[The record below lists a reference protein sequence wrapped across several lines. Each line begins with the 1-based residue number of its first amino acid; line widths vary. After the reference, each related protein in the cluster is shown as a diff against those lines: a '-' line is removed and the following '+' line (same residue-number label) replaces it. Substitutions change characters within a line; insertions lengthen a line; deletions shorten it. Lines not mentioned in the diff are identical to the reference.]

1 MSFVCFVGHS
11 SEPLPPFAVLMRAD
25 QQIQI
30 NGLLLQRE
38 ELFVRVHDLETAAA
52 AILGEPYPFTRPTL
66 PSDTKLKR
74 KPTARPAS
82 ASSVTPASPAALPR
96 ESLRRLEGLETAY
109 RVTYRRFGQVVTEDH
124 DDLDA
129 LRTLLASQGANL
141 AVTRVE
147 TIDLGARTK
156 AVLLETV
163 APATA

>member
-1 MSFVCFVGHS
+1 
-11 SEPLPPFAVLMRAD
+11 MRAD

-52 AILGEPYPFTRPTL
+52 AILGEPYPFTRPPL
-66 PSDTKLKR
+66 PSDVRLKR
-74 KPTARPAS
+74 KPTARPSERSGGFQPPS
-82 ASSVTPASPAALPR
+82 AAAR

-141 AVTRVE
+141 TVTRVE
-147 TIDLGARTK
+147 TIDLGGRTK
-156 AVLLETV
+156 AVLLSE
-163 APATA
+163 ALR

>member
-1 MSFVCFVGHS
+1 
-11 SEPLPPFAVLMRAD
+11 MRAD

-52 AILGEPYPFTRPTL
+52 AILGEPYPFTRPPL

-74 KPTARPAS
+74 KSTAPRSAAPAS
-82 ASSVTPASPAALPR
+82 PPSPAALAR
-96 ESLRRLEGLETAY
+96 EALRRLEGLETAY
-109 RVTYRRFGQVVTEDH
+109 RVTYRRFGQIVQEDH

-141 AVTRVE
+141 TVTRVE
-147 TIDLGARTK
+147 TIDLGGRTK
-156 AVLLETV
+156 AILLGGAAST
-163 APATA
+163 

>member
-1 MSFVCFVGHS
+1 
-11 SEPLPPFAVLMRAD
+11 MRAD

-38 ELFVRVHDLETAAA
+38 ELFVRVCDLEQAAA
-52 AILGEPYPFTRPTL
+52 ALLGEPYPFTRPAL
-66 PSDTKLKR
+66 PSDLRLKR
-74 KPTARPAS
+74 KPTPRPSERSGGFPPPS
-82 ASSVTPASPAALPR
+82 APR

-129 LRTLLASQGANL
+129 LRTLLASQGAHL
-141 AVTRVE
+141 TVTRIE

-163 APATA
+163 APATT

>member
-11 SEPLPPFAVLMRAD
+11 SEPLSPFAILVRAD
-25 QQIQI
+25 HQIQI

-38 ELFVRVHDLETAAA
+38 ELFVRVHDLEQAAA
-52 AILGEPYPFTRPTL
+52 AILGEPYPFTRPQL
-66 PSDTKLKR
+66 PSDAKLKR

-82 ASSVTPASPAALPR
+82 ASSVTPASPAALAR
-96 ESLRRLEGLETAY
+96 ESLRHLEGLETAY

-129 LRTLLASQGANL
+129 LRTLLSSQGANL
-141 AVTRVE
+141 TVTRVE

-156 AVLLETV
+156 AVLLET
-163 APATA
+163 APAPAP

>member
-1 MSFVCFVGHS
+1 
-11 SEPLPPFAVLMRAD
+11 MRAD

-30 NGLLLQRE
+30 NGLLLSRE
-38 ELFVRVHDLETAAA
+38 ELFVRVHDLEQAAA
-52 AILGEPYPFTRPTL
+52 AILGEPYPFTRPPL

-74 KPTARPAS
+74 KPTARPSERSGGLQPPS
-82 ASSVTPASPAALPR
+82 AAAR

-129 LRTLLASQGANL
+129 LRTLLSSQGANL
-141 AVTRVE
+141 TVTRVE

-156 AVLLETV
+156 AVLLGE
-163 APATA
+163 A